1 MLAHLR
7 KFSCSQSL
15 CKQIVWGSHEYKQML
30 ELRDMLL
37 RKPLGLSIYDDD
49 LDREK
54 NVKLYGA
61 FRNDKVIACAYLDPK
76 TATSAQLKQ
85 MAVTPSLQ
93 KQHIGSTLL
102 KYIEGKAREPGLDKI
117 VLHARQVAFPFYEKN
132 RYEYASDLAIIT
144 QMISDM

>member
-1 MLAHLR
+1 
-7 KFSCSQSL
+7 
-15 CKQIVWGSHEYKQML
+15 
-30 ELRDMLL
+30 MLL

-61 FRNDKVIACAYLDPK
+61 FRNNKIVACAYLDPK
-76 TATSAQLKQ
+76 TQKSAQLKQ

-93 KQHIGSTLL
+93 KQHVGSTLL
-102 KYIEGKAREPGLDKI
+102 KYIEERAKASGLDKI

-132 RYEYASDLAIIT
+132 HYEYASEIFHEVGIPHRKMQKMLNNTID
-144 QMISDM
+144 